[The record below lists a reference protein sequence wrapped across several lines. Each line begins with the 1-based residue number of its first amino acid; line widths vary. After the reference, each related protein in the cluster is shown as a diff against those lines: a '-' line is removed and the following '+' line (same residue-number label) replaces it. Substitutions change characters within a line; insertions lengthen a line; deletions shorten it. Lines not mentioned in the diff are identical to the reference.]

1 MRIRH
6 IALVTLLA
14 LAGGFAACGGSG
26 IEGTY
31 SDDMGVVSYDFGSDG
46 KVLVTGPFGA
56 AVEMDYER
64 DGDRILVG
72 GGDSSARQVLT
83 ITEEGHLD
91 MGVTVLRKR
100 DD

>member
-6 IALVTLLA
+6 IALVTA
-14 LAGGFAACGGSG
+14 LAVAGGLAACGGSG

-31 SDDMGVVSYDFGSDG
+31 SDDMGVVSYDFGSGG

-56 AVEMDYER
+56 AVEMEYER

-72 GGDSSARQVLT
+72 GADSSARQVLT
-83 ITEEGHLD
+83 ITDEGHLD
-91 MGVTVLRKR
+91 MGVTVLKKR